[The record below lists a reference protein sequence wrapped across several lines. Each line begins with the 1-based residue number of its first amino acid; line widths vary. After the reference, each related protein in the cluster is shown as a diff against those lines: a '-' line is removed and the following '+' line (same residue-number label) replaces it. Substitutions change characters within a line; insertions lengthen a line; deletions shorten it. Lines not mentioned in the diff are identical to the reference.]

1 MRLKIL
7 NMYSLTPH
15 HTDPVSILFYAS
27 YLCRLTYP
35 NPPPLRHKPQ
45 ADKRVPLTYN
55 FTTLLA
61 RPPEGQTL
69 STFSTFL
76 GSSINLTRLGSGF
89 NDWFPL
95 FILLPVILT
104 SFNLYDKIRN
114 VLGLGDLGGWIIDD
128 DDDQDRGEIVSVVE
142 GRGILKRELGLLG
155 SSSVTTGARRPPRQ
169 QGQGGMLGD
178 GERRT
183 SRYADDD
190 DDDEEN
196 EGENFFVATGHR
208 LWNSIS
214 NRVDDLRGEATS
226 RATDRDEEDGSEER
240 GLLGMIARTR
250 WMKRGDSGVSVWRLP
265 RWGRGEDEG
274 RVAL

>member
-15 HTDPVSILFYAS
+15 HTDPVPILFYAS

-35 NPPPLRHKPQ
+35 SPSKATKLTIHSI
-45 ADKRVPLTYN
+45 PLTFN

-61 RPPEGQTL
+61 RPPDPQTL
-69 STFSTFL
+69 STFSSFL
-76 GSSINLTRLGSGF
+76 GSSINLTPLGEAF
-89 NDWFPL
+89 NAWFPL

-104 SFNLYDKIRN
+104 LFNLYDKIKK

-128 DDDQDRGEIVSVVE
+128 EEDEDRGEIASVVE
-142 GRGILKRELGLLG
+142 GREILKRELGVSGATGLVGGGGQGTFAAAREGGRVLGG
-155 SSSVTTGARRPPRQ
+155 SSE
-169 QGQGGMLGD
+169 D
-178 GERRT
+178 RRT
-183 SRYADDD
+183 TRYTDDD
-190 DDDEEN
+190 DHDDEE

-214 NRVDDLRGEATS
+214 SRVDDLRGNSTNV
-226 RATDRDEEDGSEER
+226 RADDEEGGPER
-240 GLLGMIARTR
+240 GFLRRIGRPR

-274 RVAL
+274 RVVL